1 MLFSQCSVIC
11 GRSALLM
18 VSVIIMS
25 ASAVAQ
31 EPPAISGPM
40 VGHTTDSSAIIWMY
54 APKKSELEISL
65 KEVSNPNRVS
75 RYSFE
80 PVSDPA
86 GVLAGVPCTVTLN
99 GLKPLTSYIYR
110 VYVDGESEDV
120 HGGTF
125 QTAPVVGKAS
135 KFRMAVTS
143 CMKFG
148 QPQTSWK
155 LLLNEKPNL
164 HVTLGDTQYSDTTNP
179 TIQWKHH
186 LRYRAVPEFNAVLR
200 STPNYAM
207 WDDHDYGPN
216 NSDGTAAGKENS
228 LVGWNQFWANP
239 ESGTA
244 DTPGAFFKFTWG
256 NVEIFM
262 VDGRY
267 HRSPDNAPD
276 DDKKRMLGD
285 SQFNWLVDGLK
296 NSKAKFKV
304 IASGSTLA
312 DSKNDGWR
320 IYTFAR
326 HRLFDAIGENKISG
340 VIYMSGDVHRSRVW
354 THPESDRVGYP
365 LIEVVSS
372 GVANSK
378 SLSYATVD
386 FDTTIEDPSV
396 QVRIIHGD
404 GKTYADKIWKLSELT
419 PKE

>member
-1 MLFSQCSVIC
+1 MLFSQCSFIRD
-11 GRSALLM
+11 RSAILM
-18 VSVIIMS
+18 VLVIILS
-25 ASAVAQ
+25 ANAVAQ
-31 EPPAISGPM
+31 DPPATSGPM

-54 APKKSELEISL
+54 APKNSELEISL
-65 KEVSNPNRVS
+65 KEVANPNRVS
-75 RYSFE
+75 RYSFK

-86 GVLAGVPCTVTLN
+86 GVLAGVPYTVTLS
-99 GLKPLTSYIYR
+99 GLKPLTNYIYR

-148 QPQTSWK
+148 QPQTSWQ

-228 LVGWNQFWANP
+228 LVGWNQVWANP

-404 GKTYADKIWKLSELT
+404 GKTYADKTWKLSELT